1 MRVLHDLARLA
12 RLAAVGGLAGLVAAL
27 VAAGGASAQSYPDR
41 PVRVIAGYP
50 AGGGGDT
57 LIRYYAGKL
66 EKATGQKF
74 LVENRVG
81 ASGKIA
87 TDSALM
93 AKPDGYTLLIHGTA
107 AVVGNTVLM
116 KNPGYDAMDL
126 QPVATLAQSVFVLTV
141 GPKSQAGTVKELI
154 ANLEAAGGKM
164 KYGSATGVTL
174 VASEKF
180 LLETGT
186 RAERVSYKGTVD
198 AAREMVS
205 DQIDFLFADATFAI
219 AQAKQ
224 GRMKLLGMT
233 SGDRL
238 PSAPDVPTMT
248 EAGLPYVFTPKW
260 AAWFP
265 KGTPSS
271 IVEKMAGL
279 LRDIAKTEETE
290 AFLLSAAATPL
301 LTTSVAAATEV
312 VKGDLDLWRK
322 TAADAKIEPQG

>member
-1 MRVLHDLARLA
+1 MKAVVQALA
-12 RLAAVGGLAGLVAAL
+12 RLAAGVAVGVLATGWLGAPT
-27 VAAGGASAQSYPDR
+27 ASAQRYPDR

-57 LIRYYAGKL
+57 LVRYYAAQL
-66 EKATGQKF
+66 EKVTGQKF
-74 LVENRVG
+74 VVENKVG
-81 ASGKIA
+81 ANGKIA
-87 TDSALM
+87 TDATLM

-126 QPVATLAQSVFVLTV
+126 QPVATLAQSVFVITV
-141 GPKSQAGTVKELI
+141 GPDSKAGTLKELVDS
-154 ANLEAAGGKM
+154 LKAAGGKM
-164 KYGSATGVTL
+164 KYGTATSVGL

-180 LLETGT
+180 LIETGT
-186 RAERVSYKGTVD
+186 KAERVNYKGTVD

-205 DQIDFLFADATFAI
+205 NQIDFLFADATFAI

-233 SGDRL
+233 TKERL

-248 EAGLPYVFTPKW
+248 EAGVPYEFTPKW

-265 KGTPSS
+265 KGTPDDL
-271 IVEKMAGL
+271 VQKMAGW
-279 LRDIAKTEETE
+279 LRDIAKTEDTKT
-290 AFLLSAAATPL
+290 FLTSSAATPL
-301 LTTSVAAATEV
+301 LTGSVGEATAV
-312 VKGDLDLWRK
+312 VRGDLDLWKK
-322 TAADAKIEPQG
+322 TATEAKIEPQG

>member
-1 MRVLHDLARLA
+1 MR
-12 RLAAVGGLAGLVAAL
+12 AVGVLVRLTTAAAMAVVAAQAT
-27 VAAGGASAQSYPDR
+27 AAASYPDR

-57 LIRYYAGKL
+57 LVRYYAAQL

-74 LVENRVG
+74 VVENKVG
-81 ASGKIA
+81 ANGKIA
-87 TDSALM
+87 TDATLM

-126 QPVATLAQSVFVLTV
+126 QPVATLAQSVFVITV
-141 GPKSQAGTVKELI
+141 GPDSK
-154 ANLEAAGGKM
+154 ANTLKDLVESLKAAGGKM
-164 KYGSATGVTL
+164 KYGTATSVGL

-180 LLETGT
+180 LIETGT
-186 RAERVSYKGTVD
+186 KAERVNYKGTMD

-205 DQIDFLFADATFAI
+205 NQIDFLFADATFAI

-233 SGDRL
+233 TRERL
-238 PSAPDVPTMT
+238 SAAPDIPTMT
-248 EAGLPYVFTPKW
+248 EAGVPYEFTPKW

-265 KGTPSS
+265 KGTPDD
-271 IVEKMAGL
+271 ILQKMAGW
-279 LRDIAKTEETE
+279 LRDIAKTEETK
-290 AFLLSAAATPL
+290 AFLTSSAATPL
-301 LTTSVAAATEV
+301 LTGSVAEALQV
-312 VKGDLDLWRK
+312 VKGDLELWKK
-322 TAADAKIEPQG
+322 TATEAGIEPQG

>member
-1 MRVLHDLARLA
+1 MGALHVFARLA
-12 RLAAVGGLAGLVAAL
+12 VRAAIGLAAGIVAAQ
-27 VAAGGASAQSYPDR
+27 AASAQSYPDR

-57 LIRYYAGKL
+57 LVRYYAAQL

-74 LVENRVG
+74 LVENKVG
-81 ASGKIA
+81 ANGKVA
-87 TDSALM
+87 TDATLM

-116 KNPGYDAMDL
+116 KDPGYDAMDL
-126 QPVATLAQSVFVLTV
+126 QPVATLAQSVFVITV
-141 GPKSQAGTVKELI
+141 GPESKAASVKELV
-154 ANLEAAGGKM
+154 ANLKAADGKM
-164 KYGSATGVTL
+164 KYGTATPVGL

-186 RAERVSYKGTVD
+186 KAERVNYKGTMD

-205 DQIDFLFADATFAI
+205 SQIDFLFADATFAI

-224 GRMKLLGMT
+224 GRMRLLGMT
-233 SGDRL
+233 TTERL

-248 EAGLPYVFTPKW
+248 EAGVPYVFTPKW
-260 AAWFP
+260 AAWLP
-265 KGTPSS
+265 KGTPDAVVQRMSS
-271 IVEKMAGL
+271 L
-279 LRDIAKTEETE
+279 LRDIAKTEEAK

-301 LTTSVAAATEV
+301 LTDSVAGATAV
-312 VKGDLDLWRK
+312 VKSDLDLWRK
-322 TAADAKIEPQG
+322 TATEAKIEPQG